1 MHIRSRSSSSSS
13 TTAVPF
19 SSGASFTM
27 PNVLKAANDVKFTM
41 CIALFS
47 MFTFRL
53 LLSYIIGLKLG
64 MGAIGVWIAMI
75 VDWVFRAVAFCL
87 RYKGKRWLSYSIYKK
102 DKKPA
107 KAE

>member
-1 MHIRSRSSSSSS
+1 
-13 TTAVPF
+13 
-19 SSGASFTM
+19 M

-64 MGAIGVWIAMI
+64 MGAIGVWVAMI
-75 VDWVFRAVAFCL
+75 VDWVFRTVAFCL

-102 DKKPA
+102 EKVRA
-107 KAE
+107 KSE